1 MPNTDLLEF
10 KNWLMTVAPHDLER
24 WLLDAYWQGHLE
36 GSELERAYL
45 LSHKNVDMRTTPIK
59 LG

>member
-45 LSHKNVDMRTTPIK
+45 LSHENDTCGVI
-59 LG
+59 